1 MGAERFGHVSSDLRF
16 TEGGVEGIRPAL
28 GVRDR
33 GGTAVQERQRQ
44 RKRTLGGVRGGPE
57 AGAGREAGGAWLKAC
72 GALVMARASER
83 RVVMGFVF
91 HRGHTASRVLV
102 RFRELPRAVAV
113 WGCGRGAEVS
123 EGLLAVCHGDARQG
137 CRPRTGQCGAGPH
150 RGARGAGRAARL
162 PECGSGWWRSV
173 GDQLA
178 RPTGPRCLPLS
189 RACGAGAGARDRG
202 SRGCVAFGFL
212 ANTRGAS
219 RWATGPRGP

>member
-1 MGAERFGHVSSDLRF
+1 M
-16 TEGGVEGIRPAL
+16 

-33 GGTAVQERQRQ
+33 GGTAVQERQR
-44 RKRTLGGVRGGPE
+44 RPRAAGAAGRCWARPGGRGRRGG
-57 AGAGREAGGAWLKAC
+57 GRGLAEGLWRLGHGESL
-72 GALVMARASER
+72 RASSR
-83 RVVMGFVF
+83 YGIRVSQ
-91 HRGHTASRVLV
+91 RAQASRVLV

-137 CRPRTGQCGAGPH
+137 CRPQTGQRGAGPH

-219 RWATGPRGP
+219 RWAAGPRGP

>member
-1 MGAERFGHVSSDLRF
+1 M
-16 TEGGVEGIRPAL
+16 

-44 RKRTLGGVRGGPE
+44 RKRALGGVRGGPGGPE
-57 AGAGREAGGAWLKAC
+57 AGAGGEAGGAWLKAC

-102 RFRELPRAVAV
+102 RFRELQRAVAV

-137 CRPRTGQCGAGPH
+137 CRPRTGQRGAGPH

>member
-1 MGAERFGHVSSDLRF
+1 M
-16 TEGGVEGIRPAL
+16 EGIRPAL

-33 GGTAVQERQRQ
+33 GGTAVQERQR
-44 RKRTLGGVRGGPE
+44 RPRAAGAAGRCWARPE
-57 AGAGREAGGAWLKAC
+57 AGAGGEAGGAWLKAC

-91 HRGHTASRVLV
+91 HRGHTAPRVLV

-137 CRPRTGQCGAGPH
+137 CRPQTGQRGAGPH

-219 RWATGPRGP
+219 RWAAGPRSP

>member
-33 GGTAVQERQRQ
+33 GGTAVQERQR
-44 RKRTLGGVRGGPE
+44 RPRA
-57 AGAGREAGGAWLKAC
+57 AGAAGRCWARPGGRAGGEAGGAWLKAC

-102 RFRELPRAVAV
+102 RFRELQRAVAV

-137 CRPRTGQCGAGPH
+137 CRPKQGSAGRVRTGGPAGQ
-150 RGARGAGRAARL
+150 GG
-162 PECGSGWWRSV
+162 
-173 GDQLA
+173 QL
-178 RPTGPRCLPLS
+178 
-189 RACGAGAGARDRG
+189 
-202 SRGCVAFGFL
+202 GFL
-212 ANTRGAS
+212 SAAVAGGEAS
-219 RWATGPRGP
+219 GTSSLDRLVHGVFL